1 MRILES
7 GLPVFGFGERKT
19 PSAFV
24 HACSQFIYIENLVP
38 APDAKVDQSPRAGPA
53 GDRALVEDHALVQ
66 LLRNAVDQVS
76 EIDGWSHLSKVGK
89 YISNTSS
96 FSPINY
102 GYRKLGEVLRASG
115 MFDIEMRSDNTA
127 MYVRPRSLQA
137 TLETARLAQK
147 R

>member
-1 MRILES
+1 
-7 GLPVFGFGERKT
+7 
-19 PSAFV
+19 V
-24 HACSQFIYIENLVP
+24 HACSQFIYIENLVL
-38 APDAKVDQSPRAGPA
+38 APEAKDDQSLQAGPA
-53 GDRALVEDHALVQ
+53 GDRSLVEDRALMQ

-115 MFDIEMRSDNTA
+115 TFDIEMRSDNTA
-127 MYVRPRSLQA
+127 MYVEPRAPQA
-137 TLETARLAQK
+137 VIKAAKPAQ
-147 R
+147 RR